1 MVGSAFGAVPLADVQ
16 WFLAAVVSAGGADL
30 AGWVPAVDDRKLAPV
45 PLGLVFEHRAE
56 LSPTRVEYAPVET
69 GFCRLPVGKVTAR
82 MLRVRLR
89 RAPSGQVFDRK
100 VFDDHRLVL
109 ADESGREL
117 VEEVASTVL
126 DLGVRFGDL
135 QTGFT
140 IVVASFL
147 LSGES
152 LLGLFKLLL
161 VTVELAWVGDF
172 LPGAE
177 GGEVF
182 GAQID
187 ADLVWG
193 GG

>member
-1 MVGSAFGAVPLADVQ
+1 MVGSAFGTVPLADVQ
-16 WFLAAVVSAGGADL
+16 RFLAAVVSAGGADL
-30 AGWVPAVDDRKLAPV
+30 AGRVPAVDDRQLASV

-82 MLRVRLR
+82 MLRIGFR

-100 VFDDHRLVL
+100 VFDDHRLVF
-109 ADESGREL
+109 ADEPGREL
-117 VEEVASTVL
+117 VEEVVSTVL

-135 QTGFT
+135 QTGFAM
-140 IVVASFL
+140 VVASFL
-147 LSGES
+147 FPGEL
-152 LLGLFKLLL
+152 LLGSFKLLL
-161 VTVELAWVGDF
+161 VTVEVAWVGDF

-177 GGEVF
+177 DGEVF
-182 GAQID
+182 DAQID
-187 ADLVWG
+187 ADLAWG

>member
-1 MVGSAFGAVPLADVQ
+1 MVGSAFEAVPLSDVQ

-30 AGWVPAVDDRKLAPV
+30 AGRVPAVDDRQLASV
-45 PLGLVFEHRAE
+45 PLGFVFEHGAE

-69 GFCRLPVGKVTAR
+69 GFCRLPVGKVMAR
-82 MLRVRLR
+82 MFRIGFRH
-89 RAPSGQVFDRK
+89 APSGQVFDRK
-100 VFDDHRLVL
+100 VFDDHRLVFT
-109 ADESGREL
+109 DEPGREL
-117 VEEVASTVL
+117 VEEVVSTVL

-135 QTGFT
+135 QTGFAM
-140 IVVASFL
+140 VVASFL

-152 LLGLFKLLL
+152 LLGLFKFLL
-161 VTVELAWVGDF
+161 VMVEVAWVGDF

-177 GGEVF
+177 DGEVF

>member
-1 MVGSAFGAVPLADVQ
+1 MADVQ
-16 WFLAAVVSAGGADL
+16 WFLAAVVSAGGANL
-30 AGWVPAVDDRKLAPV
+30 AGRVPAVDDRKLAPV
-45 PLGLVFEHRAE
+45 PFGLVFEHRAE

-161 VTVELAWVGDF
+161 VTVEVAWVGDF

-177 GGEVF
+177 DGEVF

>member
-1 MVGSAFGAVPLADVQ
+1 
-16 WFLAAVVSAGGADL
+16 
-30 AGWVPAVDDRKLAPV
+30 
-45 PLGLVFEHRAE
+45 
-56 LSPTRVEYAPVET
+56 
-69 GFCRLPVGKVTAR
+69 

-117 VEEVASTVL
+117 VEEVASTIL

-161 VTVELAWVGDF
+161 VTVEVACVIDTTQDDIIKD
-172 LPGAE
+172 
-177 GGEVF
+177 
-182 GAQID
+182 AQ
-187 ADLVWG
+187 
-193 GG
+193 

>member
-1 MVGSAFGAVPLADVQ
+1 MVGSAFGTVPLADVQ

-30 AGWVPAVDDRKLAPV
+30 DGRVPAVDDRQLASV
-45 PLGLVFEHRAE
+45 PLGFVFEHGAE

-69 GFCRLPVGKVTAR
+69 GFRRLPVGKVMAR
-82 MLRVRLR
+82 MFRIGFRS
-89 RAPSGQVFDRK
+89 APSGQVFDRK
-100 VFDDHRLVL
+100 VFDDHRLVF

-117 VEEVASTVL
+117 VEEVVSTVL

-135 QTGFT
+135 QTGFAM
-140 IVVASFL
+140 VVASFL

-152 LLGLFKLLL
+152 LLGLFKFLL
-161 VTVELAWVGDF
+161 VMVEVAWVGDF

-177 GGEVF
+177 DGEVF

-187 ADLVWG
+187 ADLV
-193 GG
+193 